1 MNTDVI
7 QVRQSD
13 GSFAEK
19 KICELIY
26 PLTNAEMEAMVEYVR
41 ARLAP
46 EEVLDRI
53 IKMSLPCSAT
63 REELEEKARKYTENL
78 DKHIAQISSNASA
91 MSMAADIADTLER
104 AARREER
111 FGFGRSYKF
120 ENEFGSWS
128 R

>member
-1 MNTDVI
+1 MKDFI
-7 QVRQSD
+7 QVRQPD
-13 GSFAEK
+13 GSLVEK
-19 KICELIY
+19 KISELKY
-26 PLTNAEMEAMVEYVR
+26 PLTNAEMEAMLERIR
-41 ARLAP
+41 ADLEPR
-46 EEVLDRI
+46 EVPDRI
-53 IKMSLPCSAT
+53 IKMFLPCSST

-78 DKHIAQISSNASA
+78 DKYIAQISSNVSA

-104 AARREER
+104 ATRREER